1 MVSRLYL
8 ESLAAEVQKEFDAE
22 TLRQYLSILAEA
34 PDELFAD
41 VSREQQA
48 QRAVLLLRGYQG
60 SRTVPHG
67 DVGLE
72 IVNVTTESV
81 LLSVVDLR
89 DGAVVIAPLPLHTA
103 RQFALQLLM
112 RIHQASDIPEEEEQ
126 VGQVPESVN

>member
-22 TLRQYLSILAEA
+22 TLRQYLLILANA
-34 PDELFAD
+34 PKELFAE
-41 VSREQQA
+41 VPREQQA
-48 QRAVLLLRGYQG
+48 QRAVLLLRAYQG

-72 IVNVTTESV
+72 IVDVTTESV
-81 LLSVVDLR
+81 LLSVMDLR
-89 DGAVVIAPLPLHTA
+89 DGAVVIAPLPLHKA

-112 RIHQASDIPEEEEQ
+112 RIHQASGEPEEEEQ
-126 VGQVPESVN
+126 VGQVPESIN